1 MTMREPGR
9 QIDFLDLGAALDP
22 EATCLV
28 DEGIGWSYREVLAR
42 SNRVAHALRRRGVT
56 CAATLSPNDAR
67 GFVAILGVFRA
78 EVLSIALNARSATHD
93 NAAHLRMGGA
103 QVLFFHGALAAEARR
118 LQAEVPTLATL
129 VGGDGAGGASP
140 SLDDWCEGE
149 PDTTP
154 PALEADPLRIY
165 RITVTGGTTGSP
177 KGVLHA
183 HRQAVVNTRA
193 FLEVLPYDV
202 EPRYLLVAPM
212 THAAG
217 LVAFHVLARGGQ
229 VHFRRRAD
237 PAELLRTLAESRITT
252 TVMPPT
258 LLYDLL
264 AHPDARRHAY
274 PALRYL
280 LVGTAPV
287 SAEKLRE
294 AVEVFGPAL
303 GQLYGQS
310 ECPMAAFL
318 SPAAIAGAV
327 ADPALAHRL
336 LSCGAPLPGTALAIM
351 DDTGRLLP
359 DGERGEIV
367 ARSGQVMLGY
377 LDQPDATAACS
388 AHGWHHTSDLGYR
401 DADGLYYVVDRK
413 RDLIISGGFNVY
425 PGEVEQVIWSHPAV
439 QDCAVVGVPDAR
451 WGEAVKAVVL
461 LKPGASATAD
471 ELIALCKAQ
480 LGSVKSPK
488 TVEFW
493 PELPRSPVGKVLKRV
508 IRDRFWAGASR
519 VI

>member
-1 MTMREPGR
+1 MRELSR
-9 QIDFLDLGAALDP
+9 QIDFLDVGAASNPD
-22 EATCLV
+22 ATCLV
-28 DEGIGWSYREVLAR
+28 DDGIAWSYQEVLAR
-42 SNRVAHALRRRGVT
+42 SNRVAHALRRRGVA

-67 GFVAILGVFRA
+67 GFVAILGVLRA
-78 EVLSIALNARSATHD
+78 EVLSIALNARSATRD
-93 NAAHLRMGGA
+93 NAAHLAMGGA
-103 QVLFFHGALAAEARR
+103 QVLFFHSALAEEARR
-118 LQAEVPTLATL
+118 LQADVPTLTTL
-129 VGGDGAGGASP
+129 VCVDRAEKASP
-140 SLDDWCEGE
+140 WLDEWCAGE
-149 PDTTP
+149 PDM
-154 PALEADPLRIY
+154 ALAALDPDPLGVY

-217 LVAFHVLARGGQ
+217 LVAFHVLARGGE
-229 VHFRRRAD
+229 VHFRRRAEATD
-237 PAELLRTLAESRITT
+237 LLRTLAESRITT

-264 AHPDARRHAY
+264 AHPDARRRAY

-287 SAEKLRE
+287 SADKLRE
-294 AVEVFGPAL
+294 AVGIFGPVI
-303 GQLYGQS
+303 GQIYGQS

-318 SPAAIAGAV
+318 PPWTVAGAV

-336 LSCGAPLPGTALAIM
+336 LSCGAPLPGTRLAIM
-351 DDTGRLLP
+351 DDAGRLLP

-367 ARSGQVMLGY
+367 AQSEQVMLGY
-377 LDQPDATAACS
+377 LDQPEATAAS
-388 AHGWHHTSDLGYR
+388 GAHGWHHTSDLGYR
-401 DADGLYYVVDRK
+401 DADGFYYVVDRK

-461 LKPGASATAD
+461 LKSGASATAD

-480 LGSVKSPK
+480 LGSVKAPK

-519 VI
+519 AI